1 MIKILNLLDEK
12 LKLPQLNENL
22 YRIATSQDDTCDVV
36 LCGFDSVEYAG
47 AIANPLESLFVVT
60 LDNPAQ
66 QKHLV
71 PNIFSAWI
79 DSKQL
84 DKFPKMLDA
93 YQVHIEHKMKLKEQR
108 EIIER
113 MKVDISVHSNN
124 LDGIKESMRESAKE
138 IESIF
143 EERVE
148 EMREIHRDAIKT
160 HEELSILKEQIAPQ
174 EFKHLENSWT
184 NTASILSRTDEVIQ
198 AMFGF
203 IIVLQCE
210 DRITQMIDGIVKI
223 MADDLEFV
231 STNGFTISQEDEK
244 ILKERLVP
252 FYTIQEQR
260 DYAQGIDNALQG
272 CKPDQ
277 EEIEE
282 FLLF

>member
-22 YRIATSQDDTCDVV
+22 YRITTSQDDTCDVV
-36 LCGFDSVEYAG
+36 ICGFDTVEYAG
-47 AIANPLESLFVVT
+47 AIANPLESLFVIA
-60 LDNPAQ
+60 LDNPEE
-66 QKHLV
+66 QKYLV

-79 DSKQL
+79 DTKQV
-84 DKFPKMLDA
+84 DKFPLMLDR
-93 YQVHIEHKMKLKEQR
+93 YQVHIEHKMRLREQR
-108 EIIER
+108 EMIER

-124 LDGIKESMRESAKE
+124 LDRIKDTMRESTKK
-138 IESIF
+138 IENIF
-143 EERVE
+143 EERVA
-148 EMREIHRDAIKT
+148 EMREIHHNVIKT
-160 HEELSILKEQIAPQ
+160 NEELSILKEQIAPQ
-174 EFKHLENSWT
+174 EYSYLENSWT
-184 NTASILSRTDEVIQ
+184 NTALILSRTDEVIQ
-198 AMFGF
+198 AMFEF
-203 IIVLQCE
+203 IVVLQCE
-210 DRITQMIDGIVKI
+210 DRITQMIDGIGKVI
-223 MADDLEFV
+223 ADDLEFV

-260 DYAQGIDNALQG
+260 DYVQGVENALQG